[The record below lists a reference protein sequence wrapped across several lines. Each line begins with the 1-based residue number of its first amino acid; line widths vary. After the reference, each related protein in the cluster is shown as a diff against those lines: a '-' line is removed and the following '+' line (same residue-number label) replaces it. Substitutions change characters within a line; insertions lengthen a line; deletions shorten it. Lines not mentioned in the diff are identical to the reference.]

1 MLPHVV
7 LDTLRSEEFF
17 DGDIGDRVQFTEVI
31 SLDPSTFKKVPCLRL
46 LKLLKK
52 NSQIEFEFPRG
63 LDGTFPDKLRFLEWY
78 YYPLE
83 SLGSNFTPHNLVH
96 LSMVR
101 SQLKKLWNETQDVNN
116 LKYVNLSHSKNLT
129 CFPNLSK
136 ANLQMLRLHGCTSLV
151 DLPPLRF
158 HNILDNAEK
167 EFEVMHK
174 YNCLMLQF
182 INHKV
187 YDEHKSIHQNVQN
200 VRHLKI
206 ESDVFMN
213 IIPSLLDYVWTDGAY
228 SCLLDLKGCSN
239 LRSLSVMF
247 GNIKFICLR
256 STAIKELH
264 SSIGNLKNLLV
275 LDLCN
280 CKCIK
285 NFPTSIR
292 NLESLEYLDMFGCK
306 SIEKFPE
313 LPKNIKGLDLSR
325 TSIQQVDSSSFECLP
340 CLHILYMNSCIELE
354 SLPTSICKLKSLV
367 RLDLGKCSRLKS
379 FPKILEPME
388 KLEKLNLKETR
399 IEEMP
404 STIENLVVL
413 DHLSL
418 CNCKNLKC
426 IPITICKLKSLT
438 ELHIRRCSQ
447 LKNFLEILEP
457 MENLEELHLDET
469 GIEVLPPSIERLVL
483 VKPLLVN
490 YVEKFK
496 IPSAEVLALS
506 QV

>member
-1 MLPHVV
+1 
-7 LDTLRSEEFF
+7 
-17 DGDIGDRVQFTEVI
+17 
-31 SLDPSTFKKVPCLRL
+31 
-46 LKLLKK
+46 
-52 NSQIEFEFPRG
+52 
-63 LDGTFPDKLRFLEWY
+63 
-78 YYPLE
+78 
-83 SLGSNFTPHNLVH
+83 
-96 LSMVR
+96 MVR

-129 CFPNLSK
+129 CFPNLAK
-136 ANLQMLRLHGCTSLV
+136 ANLQMLRLHGCTNLV
-151 DLPPLRF
+151 NLPPLRF

-167 EFEVMHK
+167 ESEVMHK

-182 INHKV
+182 IYHKV
-187 YDEHKSIHQNVQN
+187 YDERKSIHQNVRHFA
-200 VRHLKI
+200 VRQSVEQHSLKQD
-206 ESDVFMN
+206 SDVFMN
-213 IIPSLLDYVWTDGAY
+213 ITPSLLDYVWTDGAY

-239 LRSLSVMF
+239 LRSLSVMS

-264 SSIGNLKNLLV
+264 SSIGYLKNLLV

-285 NFPTSIR
+285 NLPTSIR

-367 RLDLGKCSRLKS
+367 RLDLGKCSRLKL
-379 FPKILEPME
+379 FPEILEPME
-388 KLEKLNLKETR
+388 KLEKLYLDESG

-413 DHLSL
+413 RD
-418 CNCKNLKC
+418 
-426 IPITICKLKSLT
+426 
-438 ELHIRRCSQ
+438 
-447 LKNFLEILEP
+447 
-457 MENLEELHLDET
+457 
-469 GIEVLPPSIERLVL
+469 
-483 VKPLLVN
+483 
-490 YVEKFK
+490 
-496 IPSAEVLALS
+496 
-506 QV
+506 